1 MLQSFKMALKSIWG
15 NKMRSFL
22 TMLGIIIGVASVII
36 LVSIVNGYMSY
47 MTESF
52 ASMGVNQIT
61 VNYRSLPSRTIDV
74 EEFYEFYEENQD
86 LFQGMTPSVSVS
98 ATVKHGSDTM
108 DATTVGGYSEDQLS
122 IKGYELSCGR
132 NLLYSDMASRQ
143 KVAVVGAYVAS
154 ELFGSPE
161 KALGEKIKLNGDNY
175 TVVGVVE
182 QQTES
187 AADFDDGCTDDF
199 VWIPY
204 SRAAKI
210 ARNAVISNYTFTSYD
225 INDTD
230 ACTAALEEF
239 LYSKMKNDDLYS
251 VTAMSSLMDT
261 LNDQIAMMSMMLGG
275 IAGISLLVAGVGVM
289 NIMLVSV
296 TERTREIGIR
306 KALGA
311 KKRVILQQFV
321 IEAAVT
327 STIGGLAGILLGSL
341 ASVGIGMLMGI
352 DAPPTVSAVLVSFSV
367 SVGIGLV
374 FGYMPASRAAGL
386 PSTPCGANKG
396 QRKKVTNAHSWIIM
410 GKDRMIGRYIGNESC
425 RHALRYHC

>member
-36 LVSIVNGYMSY
+36 LVGIVNGYMSY

-161 KALGEKIKLNGDNY
+161 KALGEKIKLNGDNLY
-175 TVVGVVE
+175 SGGRCG
-182 QQTES
+182 
-187 AADFDDGCTDDF
+187 AADGKRRGLRRRMYRRFR
-199 VWIPY
+199 VVPY

-225 INDTD
+225 INDTE

-239 LYSKMKNDDLYS
+239 LYSKMKNEDLYS

-311 KKRVILQQFV
+311 RKRVILQQFV

-327 STIGGLAGILLGSL
+327 STIGGIAGILLGSL
-341 ASVGIGMLMGI
+341 ASIGIGGLMGI
-352 DAPPTVSAVLVSFSV
+352 EAPPTLSSVLISFSV

-386 PSTPCGANKG
+386 NP
-396 QRKKVTNAHSWIIM
+396 I
-410 GKDRMIGRYIGNESC
+410 D
-425 RHALRYHC
+425 ALRSE

>member
-225 INDTD
+225 INDTE

-239 LYSKMKNDDLYS
+239 LYSKMKNEDLYS

-311 KKRVILQQFV
+311 RKRVILQQFV

-327 STIGGLAGILLGSL
+327 STIGGIAGILLGSL
-341 ASVGIGMLMGI
+341 ASIGIGGLMGI
-352 DAPPTVSAVLVSFSV
+352 EAPPTLSSVLISFSV

-386 PSTPCGANKG
+386 NP
-396 QRKKVTNAHSWIIM
+396 I
-410 GKDRMIGRYIGNESC
+410 D
-425 RHALRYHC
+425 ALRSEEGTEKEADTGPVLDYNGESQNDWEVHRN